1 MIFSKEKWNS
11 PDGVANF
18 VHASSGLSYETMEG
32 PLFQAWAFFLEPV
45 LGSMLCDQLTS
56 IFGNENP
63 SDIEKQALRFA
74 QDALANLALWYD
86 FDELNTRLTDQGH
99 QRQETESFK
108 SLYKYQEDS
117 LRASY
122 RNKGFN
128 ALDRLL
134 FLFNKNGEHFPG
146 WAEAPA
152 KVALSARIVRS
163 TQEVDEVVFINN
175 SAIIFLRLQPILK
188 KLEQTFVPVLLGQ
201 KLCEAFMDKVDDDMA
216 VIGTTTIKLDN
227 VRILEREPV
236 IEEKPSDP
244 DAIYIG
250 HCENTDGWDNVTFTV
265 DSENHQEGKGCLS
278 TSVTGNFVWI
288 YNLTEAVDCSKYTK
302 ATGMLSLD
310 LYVSNAAAMKLTE
323 GNGEIEFSSTA
334 KDDDHEFNWNI
345 ATLSLVDG
353 WNHLDLPFSAAG
365 ISGEAPDLSSILH
378 MRIYHVGWTA
388 DGPVTVKLDNIRVRQ
403 RPETTVMLYNCD
415 DKGNWDGMAGVDTG
429 DKTEGT
435 GSLWWMNGAGWV
447 MQNNL
452 ATPVNA
458 SAISVESGILSFD
471 LWCESIADCKWNEG
485 SGELEIG
492 STTSNDQQELAWNVS
507 DIGAQVTQ
515 AKAWNHIDLKLS
527 DAKKVGGNINMA
539 NIARIRFFH
548 VSFTMDNNIQMKI
561 DNIRLRD

>member
-134 FLFNKNGEHFPG
+134 FLFNKKGEHFPG

-216 VIGTTTIKLDN
+216 VIGTTTIKEL
-227 VRILEREPV
+227 R
-236 IEEKPSDP
+236 
-244 DAIYIG
+244 
-250 HCENTDGWDNVTFTV
+250 
-265 DSENHQEGKGCLS
+265 
-278 TSVTGNFVWI
+278 
-288 YNLTEAVDCSKYTK
+288 
-302 ATGMLSLD
+302 
-310 LYVSNAAAMKLTE
+310 
-323 GNGEIEFSSTA
+323 
-334 KDDDHEFNWNI
+334 
-345 ATLSLVDG
+345 
-353 WNHLDLPFSAAG
+353 
-365 ISGEAPDLSSILH
+365 
-378 MRIYHVGWTA
+378 
-388 DGPVTVKLDNIRVRQ
+388 IRVGRVMVNKAVAELIRQ
-403 RPETTVMLYNCD
+403 
-415 DKGNWDGMAGVDTG
+415 
-429 DKTEGT
+429 T
-435 GSLWWMNGAGWV
+435 GSLTDRGLYFEAVVAGRDG
-447 MQNNL
+447 NEEK
-452 ATPVNA
+452 TPLPMDETVKHA
-458 SAISVESGILSFD
+458 AIFD
-471 LWCESIADCKWNEG
+471 RDAGLQAQALTNFVSYHIPDLFTGRPEDVFKRD
-485 SGELEIG
+485 
-492 STTSNDQQELAWNVS
+492 ND
-507 DIGAQVTQ
+507 
-515 AKAWNHIDLKLS
+515 H
-527 DAKKVGGNINMA
+527 KKTFWA
-539 NIARIRFFH
+539 
-548 VSFTMDNNIQMKI
+548 
-561 DNIRLRD
+561 